1 MYDKN
6 NPDWASSLKLG
17 PMEQDP
23 ATTLSTCKRYE
34 RAQTRQRK
42 QVTMKAAKEL
52 DFQPESQYEQIESEC
67 DGQKCNFY
75 LLAQLDMGQS
85 EQTEEEP
92 DTVQNLRE
100 EYQRLITENV
110 TRKDKLKATTFT
122 PESLEKD
129 EEKTKHYTGLKF
141 KTLMAIFNCK

>member
-6 NPDWASSLKLG
+6 NPDWAPSLKLG

-85 EQTEEEP
+85 EQTEEPEI
-92 DTVQNLRE
+92 VQNLRE
-100 EYQRLITENV
+100 EYQGLLIENV
-110 TRKDKLKATTFT
+110 TLEDKLKATTFT
-122 PESLEKD
+122 PRIPRER
-129 EEKTKHYTGLKF
+129 
-141 KTLMAIFNCK
+141 